1 MFLLSTL
8 EICPQEGKG
17 NISEKESDEIYELF
31 QKFQN
36 DCYQVI
42 LNNIKKVCDVAEF
55 EFDRRPITFAFPDG
69 DRKRMYMTWKIE
81 FKKTQDPLM
90 DWVECFDDKFTRAL
104 HKDLEDQPIKDMNG
118 KLEKDYQIE
127 KLTGRIKNPEE
138 TNGDSMQIINQSKG
152 LPVIR

>member
-36 DCYQVI
+36 ACYQVI
-42 LNNIKKVCDVAEF
+42 LNNIKKVCDAAEF
-55 EFDRRPITFAFPDG
+55 EFDRRPITLAFPDG

-81 FKKTQDPLM
+81 FKKLRILLWIGSNALM
-90 DWVECFDDKFTRAL
+90 TNLLAHFTKTL
-104 HKDLEDQPIKDMNG
+104 K
-118 KLEKDYQIE
+118 
-127 KLTGRIKNPEE
+127 
-138 TNGDSMQIINQSKG
+138 IN
-152 LPVIR
+152 LLNI